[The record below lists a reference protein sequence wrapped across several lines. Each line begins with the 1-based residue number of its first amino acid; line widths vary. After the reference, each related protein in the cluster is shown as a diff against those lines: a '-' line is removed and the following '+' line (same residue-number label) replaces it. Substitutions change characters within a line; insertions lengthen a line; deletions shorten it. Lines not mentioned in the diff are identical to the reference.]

1 MPRASAPSSP
11 SCADERLAK
20 PATVFI
26 NTDMTKTTVGICSIV
41 IALCSISACSHE
53 DRPAEHGGAPAAS
66 APARELNGA
75 VNDVADARCDFEQ
88 RCDHIGA
95 GQSFENR
102 EACETKMR
110 GSIADDLNTKDC
122 PNGVA
127 DSKLSA
133 CLSQLRS
140 EECGDPMDTM
150 SRWAACRQGELC
162 LD

>member
-1 MPRASAPSSP
+1 
-11 SCADERLAK
+11 
-20 PATVFI
+20 
-26 NTDMTKTTVGICSIV
+26 MTKATLAISSIA
-41 IALCSISACSHE
+41 IALFGISACSHE
-53 DRPAEHGGAPAAS
+53 ERPTEHSGAPAAS
-66 APARELNGA
+66 APARELSSA

-95 GQSFENR
+95 GQSFDDR
-102 EACETKMR
+102 EACETKMH
-110 GSIADDLNTKDC
+110 GSIADELNTKDC

-140 EECGDPMDTM
+140 EKCGDPMDSM